1 MSYNPDM
8 GITFDDVKMY
18 NGEELDKFIRLIEFN
33 LSIQRNR
40 DATIQLFSNK
50 QFSKGYRRLKMWLDL
65 AYKTPPVYI
74 DENDKQ
80 EIVKSLN
87 IPYSESKIYALA
99 GLMVIFQVFGDGNH
113 RTANEYFK
121 SYTGKSLT
129 EKQMNYI
136 NDVMNMRGNDF
147 YQIAT
152 NRYPP
157 ARIDEI
163 VHILMSK
170 YQSLGSSQM
179 IIDDGSGAGAGAT
192 PEIMREL
199 EQRNISSM
207 KRKQPGNDIT
217 SRKRYGG
224 KTKRKNKSG
233 KSKNKKYIKNK
244 KTKKNKLRKLNPKG
258 GKSKTCWDPK
268 IISPAF
274 FGYPLKK

>member
-1 MSYNPDM
+1 MSYNPDI

-18 NGEELDKFIRLIEFN
+18 NREELDKFIRLIEFN

-40 DATIQLFSNK
+40 DASIQLFSNK
-50 QFSKGYRRLKMWLDL
+50 QFSKGFRRLKMWLDL
-65 AYKTPPVYI
+65 AYKIPPLYI

-87 IPYSESKIYALA
+87 IPYSEAKLYALA

-163 VHILMSK
+163 VHTLMSK

-179 IIDDGSGAGAGAT
+179 IIDDGSGAGAT
-192 PEIMREL
+192 PQLIEEL
-199 EQRNISSM
+199 EQRNISTA
-207 KRKQPGNDIT
+207 KRKQPDTSIS

-224 KTKRKNKSG
+224 KKTKRKNKNI
-233 KSKNKKYIKNK
+233 KSKNRKNI
-244 KTKKNKLRKLNPKG
+244 KTKKYKLRKLKQKG
-258 GKSKTCWDPK
+258 GKSKSCWDPN

-274 FGYPLKK
+274 FGYHIKK